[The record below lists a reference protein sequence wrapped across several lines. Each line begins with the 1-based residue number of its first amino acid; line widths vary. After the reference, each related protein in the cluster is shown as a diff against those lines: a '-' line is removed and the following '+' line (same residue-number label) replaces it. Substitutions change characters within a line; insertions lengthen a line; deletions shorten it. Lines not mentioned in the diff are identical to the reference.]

1 MVVLQVDDSA
11 AKGEEE
17 KGEEGKG
24 EEEKSEEEHAAAV
37 ACGAAE
43 QGGMYILIET
53 IYKQIIIIKAIL
65 LLFY

>member
-17 KGEEGKG
+17 KGEEEKG
-24 EEEKSEEEHAAAV
+24 EEEKGEEEYAAAVACGAAAV

-43 QGGMYILIET
+43 GGMYILIET
-53 IYKQIIIIKAIL
+53 IYKQIIII
-65 LLFY
+65 